1 MAKTMASST
10 HETVYRVR
18 RGGTKRPVGT
28 LLTSD
33 ELVQIKNHKALLA
46 TGHLVPVVLER
57 RNKEKN
63 P

>member
-1 MAKTMASST
+1 MIE

-33 ELVQIKNHKALLA
+33 ELVKIKNHKALLA
-46 TGHLVPVVLER
+46 TGHLVPVVLGR
-57 RNKEKN
+57 KHKENHK
-63 P
+63 